1 MKEKDLDRLEDDIDR
16 ALRTASDMGLDMV
29 VYILTMAK
37 LELANEIGDRKLTRL
52 FDPKPAVL
60 LQ

>member
-16 ALRTASDMGLDMV
+16 ALEKASGLGLDLV
-29 VYILTMAK
+29 TYILMMAK
-37 LELANEIGDRKLTRL
+37 LELANEIGDRKLMHL
-52 FDPKPAVL
+52 FDAKSAAP